1 MNDTKFRENCRVL
14 ANDIVAEYVNW
25 KKSLDVPQDWHI
37 KMSNT
42 SVLDTAALLYIAA
55 NMPSIEE
62 NDLPN
67 QEQQGCAFCN
77 SGKDKQQLIN
87 NSFEKICLDS
97 KIKVITLEN
106 QRQFSDSS
114 EVVSS
119 VVGSFPIAYCP
130 VCRRKL

>member
-1 MNDTKFRENCRVL
+1 MNDTNFRDNCKVF
-14 ANDIVAEYVNW
+14 ANDVIDFYFGWRE
-25 KKSLDVPQDWHI
+25 SLPEPEDWLST
-37 KMSNT
+37 MEDT
-42 SVLDTAALLYIAA
+42 SQLATAALLYIAA

-62 NDLPN
+62 NDLPIR
-67 QEQQGCAFCN
+67 EQQGCAFCN

-97 KIKVITLEN
+97 KIKAITLEN